1 MDFVRGFISF
11 IGGIFLAIG
20 VVNLLKPILPTS
32 GVAPMFVALVIYVGS
47 IGLVYLIIDGLFG
60 NHDKTKNQ
68 SKNKA
73 SEVRDIKIQSD
84 NAVAKTI
91 SRGITAEKTK
101 KTLPIKPTP
110 KVSNNKESK
119 VTTKKPKSKVLKATR
134 AEIEEELNN
143 RNKVEKHKRVGY
155 DKSIDSYIDY
165 PKILVPE
172 HLCIVRTHNFIRDK
186 KKIKRR
192 GFTEEK
198 FENLLRKELPA
209 KVKIYGNLSI
219 STSNKAFAYEP
230 DIGLIVNSWRNIRID
245 IEIDEPYNGYTR
257 ELTHISRNDTRRDDY
272 FNRRG
277 WVLLRFTEK
286 QVHNH
291 PHVCMNII
299 KAVLTK
305 LDDYNFKFIND
316 KITDLKESILE
327 EQWNGEKAREW
338 ELNKYRESYLNHEFG
353 IVDSDPIKQFKDLTT
368 QELSEESLVNKESDG
383 KIAVAHF
390 FEEEPIDFIELEQN
404 NSFEALDTQ
413 EVSGMPHSSPNNKE
427 DLKKILNSDYY
438 DIQNL
443 ISIAVEKKYSVQ
455 MTYTNYDLI
464 TSERKVDNLQ
474 YTEEFIIDGYEY
486 KEHFKG
492 YCLLRNEE
500 RSFKISRIDYLK
512 VLTDNT

>member
-1 MDFVRGFISF
+1 MDYVRGFISF
-11 IGGIFLAIG
+11 IGGIFLAIS
-20 VVNLLKPILPTS
+20 VVNLLNPILPTN
-32 GVAPMFVALVIYVGS
+32 GVAPLFIGLVIYVGS

-60 NHDKTKNQ
+60 NHEKTKNQ
-68 SKNKA
+68 SKDKA

-84 NAVAKTI
+84 NAIAKTI

-101 KTLPIKPTP
+101 KTQPIKPTP
-110 KVSNNKESK
+110 KISNNKESK
-119 VTTKKPKSKVLKATR
+119 ATTKKPKSKVLKATR

-165 PKILVPE
+165 PKILVPN
-172 HLCIVRTHNFIRDK
+172 HLCIVRTHNFIRGK
-186 KKIKRR
+186 KKVKRR

-209 KVKIYGNLSI
+209 KVDIYGNLSI
-219 STSNKAFAYEP
+219 SVSNNAFAYEP

-257 ELTHISRNDTRRDDY
+257 EVTHTSRNDTKRDDY

-277 WVLLRFTEK
+277 WVLLRFTER

-291 PHVCMNII
+291 PHVCLNII
-299 KAVLTK
+299 RAVLTK

-327 EQWNGEKAREW
+327 EQWDEKKARDW
-338 ELNKYRESYLNHEFG
+338 ELNRYRESYLNHEFG
-353 IVDSDPIKQFKDLTT
+353 IVDSCQIHQFEDLTI
-368 QELSEESLVNKESDG
+368 QELSEESLVTEESDS
-383 KIAVAHF
+383 KISVSHF
-390 FEEEPIDFIELEQN
+390 VE
-404 NSFEALDTQ
+404 
-413 EVSGMPHSSPNNKE
+413 EVSGMPKSILNNKE
-427 DLKKILNSDYY
+427 DLKKLLNSDYY
-438 DIQNL
+438 DIHNL
-443 ISIAVEKKYSVQ
+443 ISIAIEKGYSVQ
-455 MTYTNYDLI
+455 MTYTNNDLI
-464 TSERKVDNLQ
+464 TSERKVNNLQ

-486 KEHFKG
+486 KEHFEG
-492 YCLLRNEE
+492 YCLSRNEE
-500 RSFKISRIDYLK
+500 RFFKISRIDYLK